1 MLFSISNT
9 IFFVSRTKFFDTK
22 KGTKMAE
29 TIQARLPAEMTPIV
43 KEIKVYREKN
53 LEPTSTKS
61 IIIDAL
67 KMMHLADALGTSYTM
82 FYKD

>member
-1 MLFSISNT
+1 
-9 IFFVSRTKFFDTK
+9 
-22 KGTKMAE
+22 MAE

-43 KEIKVYREKN
+43 KEIKVVREKN

-67 KMMHLADALGTSYTM
+67 KMMHANIKAANDEQH
-82 FYKD
+82 

>member
-1 MLFSISNT
+1 
-9 IFFVSRTKFFDTK
+9 
-22 KGTKMAE
+22 MAE

-43 KEIKVYREKN
+43 RDIKIVREKN

-67 KMMHLADALGTSYTM
+67 KMMHSTIKAQPSEEE
-82 FYKD
+82 K

>member
-1 MLFSISNT
+1 
-9 IFFVSRTKFFDTK
+9 
-22 KGTKMAE
+22 MAE

-43 KEIKVYREKN
+43 KDIKIFREKN

-67 KMMHLADALGTSYTM
+67 KMMHSTIKAQPSEEE
-82 FYKD
+82 K

>member
-1 MLFSISNT
+1 
-9 IFFVSRTKFFDTK
+9 
-22 KGTKMAE
+22 MAE

-43 KEIKVYREKN
+43 TEIKELREKN

-67 KMMHLADALGTSYTM
+67 KIMLSNL
-82 FYKD
+82 KERQ

>member
-1 MLFSISNT
+1 
-9 IFFVSRTKFFDTK
+9 
-22 KGTKMAE
+22 MAE

-43 KEIKVYREKN
+43 KDIKIFREKN

-67 KMMHLADALGTSYTM
+67 KRMHASIKEANPTTQAEGATAQPSTLSQAG
-82 FYKD
+82 

>member
-1 MLFSISNT
+1 
-9 IFFVSRTKFFDTK
+9 
-22 KGTKMAE
+22 MAE

-43 KEIKVYREKN
+43 KEIKILREKN

-67 KMMHLADALGTSYTM
+67 KMMLANTKAANEDEQH
-82 FYKD
+82 